1 MKHGVRSLLIALVA
15 ITALVGCNR
24 RGESQTDAGVAPS
37 PTPGVT
43 PTTMPTPTLLPSPTS
58 TPTPTPMPPPTPGP
72 EVEVSLG
79 EALAVEHGGFSYRH
93 VVGYRETYR
102 PGIVTISS
110 DDEEVLLAIGG
121 GLSPEEATIQ
131 EGLEGLLMNVAA
143 DIEDFTADE
152 PFTMTIDGIE
162 ALAVDVRG
170 YLYEDDIRGRIAYVI
185 PNDLQFFLAFGNAP
199 EGRWE
204 AEGMA
209 VFQTLLGSVSFF
221 KPTPMENL
229 CPVTADPSYGYS
241 RDNPIRVGE
250 GDLLA
255 GPSLEQ
261 AYLDQLRGPE
271 GQIIEYERLGSE
283 NYGAT
288 MLDAYQVIYNGTS
301 VVLYLD
307 MYHLEPF
314 RVPIGFTCAW
324 KP

>member
-1 MKHGVRSLLIALVA
+1 MNRQQLLQQMFRLGLAALL
-15 ITALVGCNR
+15 LVGC
-24 RGESQTDAGVAPS
+24 GGVQVEPTAT
-37 PTPGVT
+37 PTPA
-43 PTTMPTPTLLPSPTS
+43 PPTPTLLPSPTS
-58 TPTPTPMPPPTPGP
+58 TPTPTPMPPTPVP

-79 EALAVEHGGFSYRH
+79 EALAVEHGGFNYRH

-121 GLSPEEATIQ
+121 GLSPEEVTAQ
-131 EGLEGLLMNVAA
+131 KGLDGLLMNVAA
-143 DIEDFTADE
+143 DIEDFTVDE

-170 YLYEDDIRGRIAYVI
+170 YLYEDDIGGRIAYVI
-185 PNDLQFFLAFGNAP
+185 PNDLQFFFAFGNAP
-199 EGRWE
+199 EDRWE
-204 AEGMA
+204 AEGRA
-209 VFQTLLGSVSFF
+209 VFQTLLGSVSFS

-241 RDNPIRVGE
+241 RDNPIRVGK
-250 GDLLA
+250 GDILA

-271 GQIIEYERLGSE
+271 GQITEYERLGSE
-283 NYGAT
+283 NYRAT
-288 MLDAYQVIYNGTS
+288 ILDAYQVIYNGTS

-307 MYHLEPF
+307 MYHLEPL
-314 RVPIGFTCAW
+314 RVPIGFRCAW
-324 KP
+324 EP